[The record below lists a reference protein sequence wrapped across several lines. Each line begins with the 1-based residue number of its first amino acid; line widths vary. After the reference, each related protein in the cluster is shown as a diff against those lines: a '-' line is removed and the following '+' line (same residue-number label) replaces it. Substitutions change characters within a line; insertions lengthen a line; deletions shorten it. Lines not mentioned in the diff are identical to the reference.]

1 MAKSNKSKASC
12 CVPGCK
18 TTGYVDENSQPVTF
32 HGLPLQD
39 KDRLREWIVR
49 IKRDVGPQFKV
60 TKHTKICSRH
70 FLPGDF
76 RVTPKGRRFIKEDK
90 HPSIFDFKTPVVTRK
105 RNRTDHKESASPS
118 VPDEHS
124 ESDGATANVDVSSL
138 TMQSLNLRIQF
149 LEQQLMEEK
158 KRSEIIVKERDHAR
172 SVLSQA
178 LAKDRNEFDIENFKS
193 SDVDI
198 CFYTGFPTY
207 TTLEACYKLLD
218 PENHILVRS
227 SKRRKVLKDDQL
239 SYMNQFFLTL
249 VRLRLGLLVKD
260 IAKRFHISQSAVHK
274 YYDSW
279 INYMYLRLGSLNIW
293 PPKEVINRT
302 MPETMRQ
309 KFATLEWIIDA
320 FEIQIQRPSSLM
332 LQSQSYSS
340 YKSRNT
346 VKGLV
351 ACTPSGQI
359 GFVSQLY
366 TGNISDREL
375 VIRSGFLDMPHRK
388 GAVWLVD
395 KGFQIQDL
403 ADKLGVIVNMP
414 AFVGTKGHLTAK
426 EVFHTQ

>member
-18 TTGYVDENSQPVTF
+18 TTGYIVENSQPVTF

-76 RVTPKGRRFIKEDK
+76 RVTPKGRRFIKENK
-90 HPSIFDFKTPVVTRK
+90 HPSIFD
-105 RNRTDHKESASPS
+105 
-118 VPDEHS
+118 
-124 ESDGATANVDVSSL
+124 
-138 TMQSLNLRIQF
+138 
-149 LEQQLMEEK
+149 
-158 KRSEIIVKERDHAR
+158 
-172 SVLSQA
+172 
-178 LAKDRNEFDIENFKS
+178 
-193 SDVDI
+193 
-198 CFYTGFPTY
+198 
-207 TTLEACYKLLD
+207 
-218 PENHILVRS
+218 
-227 SKRRKVLKDDQL
+227 
-239 SYMNQFFLTL
+239 
-249 VRLRLGLLVKD
+249 LRLGLLVKD

-293 PPKEVINRT
+293 PPKEEINRT